1 MLSYRLLSYLR
12 FTLLDFSDLMFGL
25 IIIACCLS
33 ISSAAESI
41 QVQSNLSPKTIT
53 LEQSAILK
61 ITLFGETQ
69 LSKISPPELPA
80 VDSDMWQTL
89 SISYIGLSNQYQ
101 FSNGKI
107 PVIMTWSYSLKPK
120 KIGITTIPPFEIEYN
135 NEILS
140 TLPHNLQITSSS
152 FNENGENSYE
162 NPFYGGRQRI
172 EATVDRANPYL
183 NQQVTYTF
191 RYFYTARLPTP
202 DSPNYIS
209 PSFSHFREK
218 RLGSDDNQTKA
229 INGQQFR
236 MEEIKV
242 ALFPLKTG
250 RVVIEPAKLRF
261 PISPSLTDNSPP
273 PELIT
278 NSVGL
283 NIQSLPTKGK
293 PVNFGNIVGQYQIRA
308 SLDKKSVQLNEAV
321 ILTVKVFGYGNF
333 ETHPNLQLPLMT
345 QFITHIP
352 EIQDKSEIHQ
362 GKIYGKRMYK
372 YVLVPVQIGV
382 TSVPPIPYSYFDPI
396 AEQYNEIS
404 TGALSL
410 AVLPKSINVRS
421 LSASAD
427 IIANTEMK
435 KKMNLIYTAFA
446 FFFILLIT
454 CGVYFSVKWL
464 QDYKNNKRKKQINTD
479 PLQKAIQSI
488 KRAET
493 FGELSTIVYNYVGE
507 IHDKSARGWN
517 PEMVRQH
524 LVNRSIPVKL
534 VSALI
539 SILRQCDL
547 EQFSITDK
555 QATIEHIRIQTQQF
569 LTQIDRLK

>member
-25 IIIACCLS
+25 VIIACCLS

-446 FFFILLIT
+446 FFFILLIS

>member
-446 FFFILLIT
+446 FFFILLIS

>member
-33 ISSAAESI
+33 ISSSAESI

-446 FFFILLIT
+446 FFFILLIS

>member
-162 NPFYGGRQRI
+162 NAFYGGRQRI

-191 RYFYTARLPTP
+191 RYFYTARLPNP

-218 RLGSDDNQTKA
+218 RLGSDDNQTKT

-250 RVVIEPAKLRF
+250 RVVIEPAKLRL

-454 CGVYFSVKWL
+454 CVVYFSVKWL

-479 PLQKAIQSI
+479 PLQKAIQAI

-517 PEMVRQH
+517 PEVVRQH
-524 LVNRSIPVKL
+524 LVNRSIPVTL

>member
-1 MLSYRLLSYLR
+1 
-12 FTLLDFSDLMFGL
+12 
-25 IIIACCLS
+25 
-33 ISSAAESI
+33 
-41 QVQSNLSPKTIT
+41 
-53 LEQSAILK
+53 
-61 ITLFGETQ
+61 
-69 LSKISPPELPA
+69 
-80 VDSDMWQTL
+80 
-89 SISYIGLSNQYQ
+89 
-101 FSNGKI
+101 
-107 PVIMTWSYSLKPK
+107 
-120 KIGITTIPPFEIEYN
+120 
-135 NEILS
+135 
-140 TLPHNLQITSSS
+140 
-152 FNENGENSYE
+152 
-162 NPFYGGRQRI
+162 
-172 EATVDRANPYL
+172 
-183 NQQVTYTF
+183 
-191 RYFYTARLPTP
+191 
-202 DSPNYIS
+202 
-209 PSFSHFREK
+209 
-218 RLGSDDNQTKA
+218 
-229 INGQQFR
+229 
-236 MEEIKV
+236 
-242 ALFPLKTG
+242 
-250 RVVIEPAKLRF
+250 
-261 PISPSLTDNSPP
+261 
-273 PELIT
+273 
-278 NSVGL
+278 
-283 NIQSLPTKGK
+283 
-293 PVNFGNIVGQYQIRA
+293 
-308 SLDKKSVQLNEAV
+308 
-321 ILTVKVFGYGNF
+321 
-333 ETHPNLQLPLMT
+333 
-345 QFITHIP
+345 
-352 EIQDKSEIHQ
+352 
-362 GKIYGKRMYK
+362 MYK

-382 TSVPPIPYSYFDPI
+382 TSVPPVPYSYFDPI

-404 TGALSL
+404 TEALSL
-410 AVLPKSINVRS
+410 AVLPKSTDVRS

>member
-172 EATVDRANPYL
+172 EATVDRTNPYL

-308 SLDKKSVQLNEAV
+308 SLDKKSVQLDEAV

-446 FFFILLIT
+446 FFFILLIS

>member
-25 IIIACCLS
+25 VIIACCLS

-372 YVLVPVQIGV
+372 YILVPVQIGV

-446 FFFILLIT
+446 FFFILLIS

-524 LVNRSIPVKL
+524 LVNRSIPVTL

>member
-12 FTLLDFSDLMFGL
+12 LTLLDFSDLMFGL
-25 IIIACCLS
+25 TIIACCLS

-446 FFFILLIT
+446 FFFILLIS

>member
-25 IIIACCLS
+25 VIIACCLS

-446 FFFILLIT
+446 FFFILLIS

-464 QDYKNNKRKKQINTD
+464 QNYKNNKRKKQINTD